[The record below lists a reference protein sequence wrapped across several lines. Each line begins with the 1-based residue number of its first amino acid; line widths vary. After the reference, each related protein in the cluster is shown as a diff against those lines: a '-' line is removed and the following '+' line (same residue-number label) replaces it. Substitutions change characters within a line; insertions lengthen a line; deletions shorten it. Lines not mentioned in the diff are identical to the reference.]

1 METQVRVG
9 SEQWKIDEV
18 EKGSEEKN
26 ESGSTG
32 DLTIPQLSLAELPL
46 AECQLQGLPLQVAQ
60 NLGDGQV
67 ERGGHCTVDLVLL

>member
-32 DLTIPQLSLAELPL
+32 DLTIP
-46 AECQLQGLPLQVAQ
+46 
-60 NLGDGQV
+60 
-67 ERGGHCTVDLVLL
+67 